1 MNKKIFVLIFILI
14 CSANLYAVLNDR
26 ISGNKIP
33 SLSATVSLEESNFLY
48 NAPLIKYLN
57 LDFGLMVNRFQNPGL
72 KFGIDWQWID
82 SEHVAGLL
90 KIDGIFLT
98 SRRFN
103 RIFLGG
109 EAGATISA
117 GIKMSG
123 FRGEFITIVTAD
135 PTETSDPRIA
145 LELRLGAY
153 ISPHESVNM
162 YLAPAAGKYFLEKS
176 DFYFNLV
183 LSTEVFLW
191 K

>member
-153 ISPHESVNM
+153 ISPHESVNI

>member
-1 MNKKIFVLIFILI
+1 MSKKILVLIFIALF
-14 CSANLYAVLNDR
+14 SANLHAVLNDR
-26 ISGNKIP
+26 ISGNKVP
-33 SLSATVSLEESNFLY
+33 SLSLLVSLEESNFLY
-48 NAPLIKYLN
+48 NAPLIQYLN
-57 LDFGLMVNRFQNPGL
+57 LDFGLMVNRFQDPGL

-82 SEHVAGLL
+82 SEYVAGLL

-98 SRRFN
+98 NRKFN
-103 RIFLGG
+103 RIYLGG

-117 GIKMSG
+117 GVKLSG
-123 FRGEFITIVTAD
+123 FKGEFLTIVTAD

-153 ISPHESVNM
+153 ISPHESVNI
-162 YLAPAAGKYFLEKS
+162 YLAPAVGKYFVERKN
-176 DFYFNLV
+176 FYFNLV

>member
-1 MNKKIFVLIFILI
+1 MSKKFFVFIVIFLLFT
-14 CSANLYAVLNDR
+14 NLHAVLNDR
-26 ISGNKIP
+26 IAGDKVP
-33 SLSATVSLEESNFLY
+33 SLSLMVSLEESNFLY
-48 NAPLIKYLN
+48 NAPLIQYLN

-82 SEHVAGLL
+82 SEYVAGLL
-90 KIDGIFLT
+90 RIDGIFLT

-103 RIFLGG
+103 RIYLGG

-117 GIKMSG
+117 GIKVSG
-123 FRGEFITIVTAD
+123 FRGEILTIVTAD
-135 PTETSDPRIA
+135 PTETSDTRVA

-153 ISPHESVNM
+153 ISPHESVNI
-162 YLAPAAGKYFLEKS
+162 YLAPAGGRYFVERNH
-176 DFYFNLV
+176 FYFNLV